1 MQQIMPGTALPRAA
15 GTDLVAA
22 GICLVIRNLASLKIA
37 RAKTERKME
46 AKVSFKDY
54 VIISCGTLAPELNH
68 LRASGFLDAKS
79 VAYTKPGRHE
89 VPEELKRQLIQKIKS
104 AREQSKR
111 IIIVYGSKFCYV
123 NVDSPRRTIDTI
135 IRQHEIECT
144 ISRINATHCMDMLAG
159 KEERDEIRTYLA
171 NRDCINSVFKINNG
185 YDFLI
190 EGVFKDIRE
199 VEDFIET
206 IEDKFKIKS
215 KQVYYIVDE
224 IKREGFMTT
233 MNFV

>member
-1 MQQIMPGTALPRAA
+1 MLSQK
-15 GTDLVAA
+15 DL
-22 GICLVIRNLASLKIA
+22 LLLTNL
-37 RAKTERKME
+37 
-46 AKVSFKDY
+46 
-54 VIISCGTLAPELNH
+54 
-68 LRASGFLDAKS
+68 
-79 VAYTKPGRHE
+79 
-89 VPEELKRQLIQKIKS
+89 RQN
-104 AREQSKR
+104 ARETLTKLSRKTSIPVSTIYDKLKLYNGD
-111 IIIVYGSKFCYV
+111 IIKKHTSIIDFAKLGYNARV
-123 NVDSPRRTIDTI
+123 NIMLRVD
-135 IRQHEIECT
+135 
-144 ISRINATHCMDMLAG
+144 